1 MKHFIFISFLLL
13 TSSGYAQQ
21 KPDAISGETI
31 TQQQYQQKN
40 KSNNNKLKY
49 KNMKTNNII
58 FADLSTY
65 NPKETIPFY
74 ETVFSWKYYN
84 DYDYYTA
91 YKGGKEIVGLYET
104 PEKFKQ
110 MRMPHFWMT
119 YIQVN
124 NVESTVAKARELGG
138 IIEMEQSMRGFG
150 KMALIRDPQGA
161 GFTIYEGES
170 LKSTRTENEVNTLI
184 WNELHISNA
193 QKIIPFYE
201 GIFNWKFTETLSNYF
216 EITNG
221 NGEYIADALQ
231 IPNEFKGK
239 YEYWVCTFGVADL
252 QKTKDKILD
261 NGGSIVI
268 NEGKRILFTD
278 NSGEAFFYVQ
288 EVN

>member
-13 TSSGYAQQ
+13 VNSGYAQQ
-21 KPDAISGETI
+21 KTDAISGATI
-31 TQQQYQQKN
+31 TQQYQQKN
-40 KSNNNKLKY
+40 TSNNNNLKY
-49 KNMKTNNII
+49 KNMKPNNII

-74 ETVFSWKYYN
+74 QAVFGWEYHNS
-84 DYDYYTA
+84 YDYYTA
-91 YKGGKEIVGLYET
+91 YKNNKEVVGLYET

-150 KMALIRDPQGA
+150 KVALIRDPQGA

-170 LKSTRTENEVNTLI
+170 LKSTRTENEENTLI

-201 GIFNWKFTETLSNYF
+201 GIFNWKFTETLSNHF

-221 NGEYIADALQ
+221 KGEYIADALQ

-239 YEYWVCTFGVADL
+239 YEYWVCTFGVKSL
-252 QKTKDKILD
+252 EETKTRILN